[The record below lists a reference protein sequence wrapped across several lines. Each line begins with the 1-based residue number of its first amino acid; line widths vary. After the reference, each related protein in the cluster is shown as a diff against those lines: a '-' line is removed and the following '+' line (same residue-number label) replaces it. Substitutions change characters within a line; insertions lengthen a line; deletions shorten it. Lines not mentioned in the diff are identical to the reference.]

1 MCKPYN
7 VTKRWLHTYRHSD
20 RIDSDWMYANAKWI
34 AILWLQ
40 LFQFVSCFFFL
51 ICRFASLF
59 INNIHTWKPPKL
71 LPCFISKCQLH
82 GNTCVKII
90 KKLVK
95 QEKQHPSIVL
105 NSNRI
110 HFFGF
115 AVVITP
121 QFANMLIFC
130 EPTQSEQDFS
140 AKMNISAIF
149 DSAISVCKAFFSNT

>member
-40 LFQFVSCFFFL
+40 LFQFVSFFL

-59 INNIHTWKPPKL
+59 INNIHTWKPSKF

-90 KKLVK
+90 KKKIGEARKIAPEHCVEF
-95 QEKQHPSIVL
+95 QSNSFFRFRCCHYTSICKYADIL
-105 NSNRI
+105 WANPI
-110 HFFGF
+110 GTGF
-115 AVVITP
+115 
-121 QFANMLIFC
+121 QC
-130 EPTQSEQDFS
+130 
-140 AKMNISAIF
+140 
-149 DSAISVCKAFFSNT
+149 